1 MYGAFPI
8 PSHKLQAPGPLVLRG
23 GLSRTFGGLA
33 GFTALLLLSLGIY
46 LLRDAF
52 AHPVHAEPAGLF
64 VAACA
69 IALGVL
75 LLFYLVRP
83 RKTSRRIRRKAL
95 RNSRWQR
102 NDELSLAAAVMAK
115 QREARKLLTYRRNYA
130 PRFVLLP

>member
-1 MYGAFPI
+1 MHTGFPI
-8 PSHKLQAPGPLVLRG
+8 PSHKLYGPGPLLVRG

-33 GFTALLLLSLGIY
+33 GFTALLFLSLGTY

-83 RKTSRRIRRKAL
+83 RKTSRRIRRKAV
-95 RNSRWQR
+95 RGFQWQR
-102 NDELSLAAAVMAK
+102 SDELSLAAAVMAK
-115 QREARKLLTYRRNYA
+115 QREARKQLIYRRNYA
-130 PRFVLLP
+130 PRFLLLS